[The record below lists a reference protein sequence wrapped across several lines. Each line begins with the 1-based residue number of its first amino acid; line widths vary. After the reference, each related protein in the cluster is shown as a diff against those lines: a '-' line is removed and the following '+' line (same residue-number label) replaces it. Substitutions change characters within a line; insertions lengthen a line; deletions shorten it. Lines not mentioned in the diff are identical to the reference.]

1 MTILVSSRRRR
12 ALALAAT
19 SALAVAL
26 SASAAQGSA
35 PVRGTPSQ
43 GSPAAAA
50 KDGAYPAAKTQI
62 QLLSFNDFHG
72 NLEAPAGSSGLLT
85 TGYTEVAGP
94 TGVFGPVP
102 TTKPAGGA
110 EYLATHL
117 AQARQGHPAT
127 ATVAAGD
134 LIGASPLLSGAFHD
148 EPSVES
154 LNALGLDATSVGNHE
169 FDEGYRELQRID
181 RGGCIE
187 DGDGANNQNSCA
199 AHAFTGANYPILAA
213 NVRYTGRLQTVLPP
227 YWIKRFPG
235 GARVA
240 FIGMTLKDT
249 PKIVAQ
255 SGIQGLTFD
264 DEATTANR
272 LVPVLRKRGVN
283 AIVVLIHQGGTPA
296 TTTYTAEHGTYD
308 VPPPFDATCS
318 TETKDG
324 VKGAQLTS
332 DSPILDI
339 TRRLDPQID
348 MVISGHTHQPYICT
362 QADSRGRQRL
372 ITSASS
378 FGRLYTET
386 ELTYDMKRADI
397 DRASVKGTNVVVTR
411 DVAKDPAQ
419 TALISQYTQLVQPIS
434 SRVLGQVA
442 GGVTLPKPLTDVETS
457 LGRLVADAQKNDPS
471 VVSGT
476 TKPQIAFMNP
486 GGLRGDLVPAANGDV
501 NFGAAFAVQ
510 PFNNNVVSMDLTGQ
524 QVYDVLEQQF
534 SGDNATKP
542 KVLQVSE
549 GFTYSYSTSAAAG
562 SKVVTDSVKLD
573 GVAIDKAATY
583 RVVANS
589 FLSDGGDGFAA
600 FVSGQGKLVG
610 GLDIDAFGA
619 YLTTKSPYTPIDTDR
634 ITQVP

>member
-1 MTILVSSRRRR
+1 MSTLVSSGWRRGLT
-12 ALALAAT
+12 LAT
-19 SALAVAL
+19 TGALAVAL
-26 SASAAQGSA
+26 TGGVAAAQAQDSPAGAGPSA
-35 PVRGTPSQ
+35 PR
-43 GSPAAAA
+43 
-50 KDGAYPAAKTQI
+50 KTQI

-72 NLEAPAGSSGLLT
+72 NLEPPAGSSGLLT
-85 TGYTEVAGP
+85 TGYTEVANP
-94 TGVFGPVP
+94 TTGVFGPVP
-102 TTKPAGGA
+102 TTVPAGGA

-134 LIGASPLLSGAFHD
+134 LIGASPLLSGAFYD
-148 EPSVES
+148 EPTVES
-154 LNALGLDATSVGNHE
+154 LNALGLDATAVGNHE
-169 FDEGYRELQRID
+169 FDDGFRELQRID
-181 RGGCIE
+181 RGGCVD

-199 AHAFTGANYPILAA
+199 AHLFEGADYPILAA
-213 NVRYTGRLQTVLPP
+213 NVRYTGRSQTVLPP

-255 SGIQGLTFD
+255 AGIKGLTFD

-283 AIVVLIHQGGTPA
+283 AIVVLLHQGGTPA
-296 TTTYTAEHGTYD
+296 TTTYTAEHGTYN
-308 VPPPFDATCS
+308 VAPPFDATCS

-324 VKGAQLTS
+324 VKGADLAS
-332 DSPILDI
+332 DSPVLDI

-348 MVISGHTHQPYICT
+348 MVISGHTHQPYICS
-362 QADSRGRQRL
+362 QADAKGRQRL

-386 ELTYDMKRADI
+386 DLTYDMKRADI
-397 DRASVKGTNVVVTR
+397 DRMSVRGTNVAVTR

-419 TALISQYTQLVQPIS
+419 TAIISQYTQLVQPIA
-434 SRVLGQVA
+434 SRVIGQVT
-442 GGVTLPKPLTDVETS
+442 GGVTLPRPAADVETS
-457 LGRLVADAQKNDPS
+457 LGRLVADAQQNDPS

-476 TKPQIAFMNP
+476 KKPQIAFMNP

-534 SGDNATKP
+534 SGDNTARP

-562 SKVVTDSVKLD
+562 SKVVADSVKLD
-573 GVAIDKAATY
+573 GTAIDKAATY

-589 FLSDGGDGFAA
+589 FLSDGGDSFAA
-600 FVSGQGKLVG
+600 FVGGKEKLVG
-610 GLDIDAFGA
+610 GLDIDAFGS
-619 YLTTKSPYTPIDTDR
+619 YLTAKSPYTPIGTDR

>member
-1 MTILVSSRRRR
+1 MSTLVSSRRRR
-12 ALALAAT
+12 VLMLSTIGALAA
-19 SALAVAL
+19 AL
-26 SASAAQGSA
+26 SAGAAQAQAQGPSPA
-35 PVRGTPSQ
+35 P
-43 GSPAAAA
+43 GSPARA
-50 KDGAYPAAKTQI
+50 GTHPAAKTQI

-72 NLEAPAGSSGLLT
+72 NLAPPSGSSGLVT
-85 TGYTEVAGP
+85 TGYTEAAGP

-134 LIGASPLLSGAFHD
+134 LIGGSPLLSGAFHD
-148 EPSVES
+148 EPTVES
-154 LNALGLDATSVGNHE
+154 LNALGLDVTAVGNHE

-249 PKIVAQ
+249 PSVVTGA
-255 SGIQGLTFD
+255 GIKGLTFD

-283 AIVVLIHQGGTPA
+283 AIVVLLHQGGAPA
-296 TTTYTAEHGTYD
+296 TTTYTAEHGTYN

-324 VKGAQLTS
+324 VKGAQLTA
-332 DSPILDI
+332 DSPVLDI

-348 MVISGHTHQPYICT
+348 MVISGHTHQPYVCS
-362 QADSRGRQRL
+362 QADPKGRQRL

-386 ELTYDMKRADI
+386 DLTYDMKRADI
-397 DRASVKGTNVVVTR
+397 DRTSVKGTNVVVTR

-419 TALISQYTQLVQPIS
+419 TAIISQYTQLVQPIS
-434 SRVLGQVA
+434 SKVIGQVA
-442 GGVTLPKPLTDVETS
+442 GGVTLPKPITDVETS

-471 VVSGT
+471 VASGT
-476 TKPQIAFMNP
+476 KKPQIAFMNP

-501 NFGAAFAVQ
+501 NFGAAFGVQ
-510 PFNNNVVSMDLTGQ
+510 PFNNNVVAMDLTGQ
-524 QVYDVLEQQF
+524 QIYDVLEQQF
-534 SGDNATKP
+534 SGANATSP
-542 KVLQVSE
+542 RILQVSE
-549 GFTYSYSTSAAAG
+549 GFTYSYSASAAAG
-562 SKVVTDSVKLD
+562 SKIVADTVKLD
-573 GVAIDKAATY
+573 GTAIDKAATY

-589 FLSDGGDGFAA
+589 FLSDGGDNFLA
-600 FVSGQGKLVG
+600 FTGGKDKLVG
-610 GLDIDAFGA
+610 GFDIEAFGA
-619 YLTTKSPYTPIDTDR
+619 YLTANSPYTPIDTDR